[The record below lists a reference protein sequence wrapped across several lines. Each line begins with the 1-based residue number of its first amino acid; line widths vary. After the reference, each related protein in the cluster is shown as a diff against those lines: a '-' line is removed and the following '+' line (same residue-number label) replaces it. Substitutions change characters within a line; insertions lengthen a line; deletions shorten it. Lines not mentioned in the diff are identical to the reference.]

1 MFTRKITNTIT
12 IVISL
17 LLLTGCKTAN
27 SEQLAIAEKIMFS
40 KPDSALKILQ
50 NIDTT
55 TITTAKEQALYALL
69 TTQAQDK
76 NDINTTDH
84 SLIEQAV
91 NYYKDNQDKK
101 RKMLSYYYMSRVLQ
115 NNGTYSEAI
124 ISLLKAENI
133 ALQMEDHFHLGLIYR
148 AFFEIFYNIK
158 NSVEALH
165 YAELQHAEFK
175 KTGKEIYINWA
186 LRDIAVAQ
194 IGAEQYENSLG
205 VCHDIIEKELSRNN
219 CDTNFINNIYKLQ
232 AISYFATKQYRKV
245 IDTYNTILNNN
256 TDLMNVAEYRN
267 LGLAY
272 KRIGQ
277 IDSAIHYMQIVN
289 ELDSTDQWLSYE
301 IHKYLGNDKLALS
314 ALEIEQEYANSIID
328 LVKTQNITTL
338 INKQKEYDKVI
349 QEKEH
354 QHRHLSY
361 TAIIIIL
368 LLLIMLGFLIIKQKI
383 TAQKIEIEN
392 GMLQITNLSHI
403 LHIKETESN
412 KIKEANIKL
421 NKDYITLKEANINLK
436 EANIRL
442 FKDRFTVID
451 NLCSKYYELSGTE
464 EEKMK
469 KIYLNA
475 KKQIIELTSNS
486 ETIKELEYNVNYFK
500 DNLINKFKQEFPN
513 ISKEDYYLYL
523 LWVSG
528 FSTRAISVLTD
539 KNINLT
545 YKRKSRLKELI
556 SKSSS
561 PNKELYLAQI
571 N

>member
-1 MFTRKITNTIT
+1 
-12 IVISL
+12 
-17 LLLTGCKTAN
+17 
-27 SEQLAIAEKIMFS
+27 
-40 KPDSALKILQ
+40 
-50 NIDTT
+50 
-55 TITTAKEQALYALL
+55 
-69 TTQAQDK
+69 
-76 NDINTTDH
+76 
-84 SLIEQAV
+84 
-91 NYYKDNQDKK
+91 
-101 RKMLSYYYMSRVLQ
+101 
-115 NNGTYSEAI
+115 
-124 ISLLKAENI
+124 
-133 ALQMEDHFHLGLIYR
+133 
-148 AFFEIFYNIK
+148 
-158 NSVEALH
+158 
-165 YAELQHAEFK
+165 
-175 KTGKEIYINWA
+175 
-186 LRDIAVAQ
+186 
-194 IGAEQYENSLG
+194 
-205 VCHDIIEKELSRNN
+205 
-219 CDTNFINNIYKLQ
+219 
-232 AISYFATKQYRKV
+232 
-245 IDTYNTILNNN
+245 
-256 TDLMNVAEYRN
+256 
-267 LGLAY
+267 
-272 KRIGQ
+272 
-277 IDSAIHYMQIVN
+277 
-289 ELDSTDQWLSYE
+289 
-301 IHKYLGNDKLALS
+301 
-314 ALEIEQEYANSIID
+314 
-328 LVKTQNITTL
+328 
-338 INKQKEYDKVI
+338 
-349 QEKEH
+349 
-354 QHRHLSY
+354 
-361 TAIIIIL
+361 
-368 LLLIMLGFLIIKQKI
+368 MLGFLIIKQKI

-442 FKDRFTVID
+442 FKDRFTEID

-500 DNLINKFKQEFPN
+500 DNLINKFKQEFLN

-523 LWVSG
+523 LWISG